1 MRRPWFI
8 AGSLVWMAVVL
19 WLGSRPSLAPA
30 AGLDK
35 AVHFAMFAVFGVLV
49 TSTSD
54 EHAPAPAVVAFA
66 VSAALALSAGD
77 ELTQSF
83 VPGRTPDLLDI
94 VADVS
99 GAAAGAVVVLVNRA
113 RLRRRADSA

>member
-1 MRRPWFI
+1 MRRTWFV
-8 AGSLVWMAVVL
+8 AGALVWMAVVL

-35 AVHFAMFAVFGVLV
+35 AVHFAMFTVFGLLV
-49 TSTSD
+49 ASTTD
-54 EHAPAPAVVAFA
+54 ERASAPGIVAFA
-66 VSAALALSAGD
+66 VSAALTLSAGD

-83 VPGRTPDLLDI
+83 VPGRTPDPLDI
-94 VADVS
+94 AADIS
-99 GAAAGAVVVLVNRA
+99 GAATGAVVVLLMRA